1 MEEEPNLPFEIVSDG
16 LVLVNLIG
24 NSLVCV
30 VILLNKS
37 MRTPLNFL
45 LLNLATA
52 DILVGIL
59 TVPVHMLGTV
69 YTHPKGIPGKIF
81 CKIVTS
87 ENLLFLCEDVSAL
100 TLAVVAY

>member
-1 MEEEPNLPFEIVSDG
+1 MEEKPNLPFEIVSDG

-45 LLNLATA
+45 FTPSSPDYLN
-52 DILVGIL
+52 
-59 TVPVHMLGTV
+59 
-69 YTHPKGIPGKIF
+69 
-81 CKIVTS
+81 S
-87 ENLLFLCEDVSAL
+87 
-100 TLAVVAY
+100 